1 MKPAERR
8 PPWYL
13 LTGLIIGLALGLLY
27 AWVLQPVEHV
37 DTYPASMK
45 DEYQDAYR
53 GLVAAAFV
61 ADGDLGRAEARLA
74 VLGDEDP
81 VRALS
86 LQSQR
91 LYNGDKDSQL
101 ARLLTILEKSLTGE
115 LDSMPAL
122 VAASDGTP
130 TPTTKTGDA
139 ETTPDGKAT
148 ATITLIP
155 TAAVTRTPTATP
167 GAAFTVRDSLLVC
180 EPELSGASL
189 IQVYVYN
196 AADQPVPGVALT
208 VSWDGGEERF
218 YTGLKPEFGYG
229 YADFEMLPD
238 VVYTLQPANGGEAVP
253 GLTPTDC
260 QGEDGEVWY
269 GSWRINYVQE

>member
-1 MKPAERR
+1 MNLEERR
-8 PPWYL
+8 RPWYL
-13 LTGLIIGLALGLLY
+13 LTGLIVGLAFGLLY
-27 AWVLQPVEHV
+27 AWLWQPVEHV
-37 DTYPASMK
+37 DTYPSSMK
-45 DEYQDAYR
+45 AEYKDAYR
-53 GLVAAAFV
+53 ALVAAAYV
-61 ADGDLGRAEARLA
+61 ADGDLGRAQSRLV

-91 LYNGDKDSQL
+91 LYNSDQDSQQ
-101 ARLLTILEKSLTGE
+101 ARLLSILEKSLTGDFE
-115 LDSMPAL
+115 NIPAL
-122 VAASDGTP
+122 VDTVDSTP
-130 TPTTKTGDA
+130 TPTDNAADTQTAG
-139 ETTPDGKAT
+139 EQEAT
-148 ATITLIP
+148 ATMTLIP
-155 TAAVTRTPTATP
+155 TAAITRTPTATP

-180 EPELSGASL
+180 EPELKEVSL

-196 AADQPVPGVALT
+196 AADQPVPGVAIT

-229 YADFEMLPD
+229 YADFEMLPEVD
-238 VVYTLQPANGGEAVP
+238 YTVQPANGGEAVP

-269 GSWRINYVQE
+269 GSWRINFVQE